1 MLSKSNIAWIYANYF
16 KKVNLEKLKNYLIF
30 LKWFAKNCSI
40 SSSMKMS
47 YVLWIESAWLICY
60 IKGNTPDVS

>member
-1 MLSKSNIAWIYANYF
+1 MLSKSNIPWIYADYF

-40 SSSMKMS
+40 LSSMKMS

-60 IKGNTPDVS
+60 IKGNTPDV